1 MLCFVFRACVCI
13 REIAGIQAKQCFME
27 NEEEVAASLLNTGA
41 PATDGMHF
49 HIDSEEKS
57 KCAV

>member
-1 MLCFVFRACVCI
+1 MFRACVCI

>member
-1 MLCFVFRACVCI
+1 MCECI
-13 REIAGIQAKQCFME
+13 REIAGIQAKQYFMK

-41 PATDGMHF
+41 AATDGMHF
-49 HIDSEEKS
+49 HIDSGEKS